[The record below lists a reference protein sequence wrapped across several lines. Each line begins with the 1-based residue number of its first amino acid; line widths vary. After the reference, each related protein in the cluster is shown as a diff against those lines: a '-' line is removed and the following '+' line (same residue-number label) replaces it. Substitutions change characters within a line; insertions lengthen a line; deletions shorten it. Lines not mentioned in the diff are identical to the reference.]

1 MHLCGGDS
9 TTTTLNLLELSIDQ
23 SMTSKISGVFAAS
36 DWGFCINPC
45 VCLRFF
51 ISQGTS
57 GALPIRSMTLQVHI
71 RGPRSDGG
79 FKFVGDL

>member
-1 MHLCGGDS
+1 MHLGGGDS
-9 TTTTLNLLELSIDQ
+9 TTTLNLLELGIDQ
-23 SMTSKISGVFAAS
+23 SMTSEISGVFAAS
-36 DWGFCINPC
+36 NWGFCVNPC

-57 GALPIRSMTLQVHI
+57 GALPIWSMVFQVHI